1 MFRRICSILSSI
13 IIVVMVIVAGVLLLP
28 YALGYQTLTVL
39 SGSME
44 PTYHVGAV
52 VFVKK
57 VPVNEV
63 KVGDA
68 ITFKL
73 GNGMVATHRVVSVD
87 EAKQEFVTK
96 GDANNVADGPTGF
109 GNYVGRAENLS
120 VPYLGYIAADIKT
133 PKGIMVTT
141 GVIVVIVLLS
151 FLPDIFEKEPEQPT
165 VSKESADSKI

>member
-1 MFRRICSILSSI
+1 
-13 IIVVMVIVAGVLLLP
+13 MVIIAGVLLLP

-57 VPVNEV
+57 VPTDEV

-73 GNGMVATHRVVSVD
+73 GNGMVATHRVVSID
-87 EAKQEFVTK
+87 KAKQVFVTK
-96 GDANNVADGPTGF
+96 GDANNVADGPTSF
-109 GNYVGRAENLS
+109 GNYVGRAEKLS
-120 VPYLGYIAADIKT
+120 VPYLGYIATDIKT

-151 FLPDIFEKEPEQPT
+151 FLPDILEKEPEKT
-165 VSKESADSKI
+165 KVSKESADSKI